1 MLGLIFF
8 IIFAKIKFNK
18 MEQGYIPKS
27 LSFDDEARQKLITG
41 ITTISKA
48 VKSTLGPLGK
58 TVLIE
63 SPNHTSGMTVTK
75 DGVTVADSIFL
86 NDPIENLAVRMMK
99 EAASR
104 TAHSAGDG
112 TTTAIVLTEAL
123 VNAGQDIL
131 KPESNITEV
140 IKYINN
146 HTADIIGC
154 LQSASKEVTE
164 ERLLDVASIS
174 ANNDKTI
181 GKIIKDAYTQ
191 VGINGMVTVEKSM
204 TAKTYADVTSGIKIA
219 RGYSSHL
226 FINNQKKDECILED
240 VKILVCDAEI
250 NSILQIENVLKP
262 VINNGDK
269 LLIIAPCSAN
279 VVNTLSANV
288 VRSGLK
294 FCNIQPP
301 QFGYKQHELMQ
312 DIAMS
317 VGATYFSEK
326 TGDDL
331 SLIQPSDLGVAD
343 KVIVGEHSSVIFKKD
358 NSTPELNNRIEEL
371 KVQKKNTKEKSSR
384 DFINERIASLAGSI
398 GCIYVGGNSEMEQKE
413 KYDRVDDSVCAVRS
427 ALEEGIL
434 AGGGIAL
441 FRESM
446 MLAAKTKNQ
455 DDKDAVLI
463 LESALRSPL
472 IQILD
477 NAGKDRNKVIEQLYD
492 KKYNYGYDV
501 KNDKYGDMY
510 KMGVID
516 PLKVTK
522 NALINAV
529 SVATTILSTNAIVTN
544 MRA

>member
-1 MLGLIFF
+1 
-8 IIFAKIKFNK
+8 
-18 MEQGYIPKS
+18 MEQGYIPKT

-41 ITTISKA
+41 ITKISKA

-58 TVLIE
+58 TVLLE

-75 DGVTVADSIFL
+75 DGVTVADAVFL
-86 NDPIENLAVRMMK
+86 DDPIENLAVRMMK

-123 VNAGQDIL
+123 VKAGQDIL
-131 KPESNITEV
+131 TSESNTTEV
-140 IKYINN
+140 IRYINE

-174 ANNDKTI
+174 ANNDRNI

-204 TAKTYADVTSGIKIA
+204 TSETYAEVTNGIKIA
-219 RGYSSHL
+219 RGFSSNL

-262 VINNGDK
+262 VIHNGDK
-269 LLIIAPCSAN
+269 LLIIAPCAAN
-279 VVNTLSANV
+279 VINTLAANV
-288 VRSGLK
+288 VRNGLK

-317 VGATYFSEK
+317 VGAKYYSEK

-331 SLIQPSDLGVAD
+331 SLIMPNDLGIAD
-343 KVIVGEHSSVIFKKD
+343 KVIVGEQSTVIFKKD
-358 NSTPELNNRIEEL
+358 NSTPELNDRIAEL
-371 KVQKKNTKEKSSR
+371 KVQQKNSKDKSNNE
-384 DFINERIASLAGSI
+384 FIKERIASLAGAI
-398 GCIYVGGNSEMEQKE
+398 GCIYVGGNSEIEQKE

-477 NAGKDRNKVIEQLYD
+477 NAGKDRDKVIEQLYD

-501 KNDKYGDMY
+501 KNNKYGDMY
-510 KMGVID
+510 KLGVID

-522 NALINAV
+522 NALVNAV

>member
-1 MLGLIFF
+1 
-8 IIFAKIKFNK
+8 

-123 VNAGQDIL
+123 VKAGQDIL

-140 IKYINN
+140 IKYINK
-146 HTADIIGC
+146 HTSQIIKR
-154 LQSASKEVTE
+154 LEVEAKEVTE

-174 ANNDKTI
+174 ANNDRTI

-204 TAKTYADVTSGIKIA
+204 TAETYADVTNGIKIA

-250 NSILQIENVLKP
+250 SSILQIENVLKP

-269 LLIIAPCSAN
+269 LLIIAPCSPN

-358 NSTPELNNRIEEL
+358 NSTPELNDRIAEL
-371 KVQKKNTKEKSSR
+371 KIQKKNTKDKASNE
-384 DFINERIASLAGSI
+384 FIKERIASLAGSI

-441 FRESM
+441 FRESIS
-446 MLAAKTKNQ
+446 LDPSRKFDEDENSAL
-455 DDKDAVLI
+455 LI
-463 LESALRSPL
+463 LAKALRSPL
-472 IQILD
+472 VQILE
-477 NAGKDRNKVIEQLYD
+477 NAGKNKEKIIDQVFFG
-492 KKYNYGYDV
+492 KYNYGYDV